1 MTIHR
6 VGALVSFAAWAFAT
20 ATAVALS
27 AEQARR
33 HAEIADNGSGTDG
46 VPGKASEADRTVL
59 IDARDVAF
67 SIKQIRVHPGETV
80 RFVVRN
86 LGKQRHEFVI
96 ASHAEHLEHRAMMRT
111 MPNMKMGDEA
121 NAVELEP
128 GETKELVWKFGRD
141 ADVEFA
147 CDLPGHAEVGMR
159 GSIIVEGRTPR

>member
-6 VGALVSFAAWAFAT
+6 AGALVSFAAWAFVT
-20 ATAVALS
+20 ATALALS

-33 HAEIADNGSGTDG
+33 HAAIADNGSGTDG
-46 VPGKASEADRTVL
+46 VPGKASEADRTVQ

-67 SIKQIRVHPGETV
+67 SVKQIRVHPSETV

-111 MPNMKMGDEA
+111 MPNMK
-121 NAVELEP
+121 
-128 GETKELVWKFGRD
+128 
-141 ADVEFA
+141 
-147 CDLPGHAEVGMR
+147 
-159 GSIIVEGRTPR
+159 

>member
-6 VGALVSFAAWAFAT
+6 VGALVSLAAWALVT
-20 ATAVALS
+20 ATAPALS
-27 AEQARR
+27 AERASR
-33 HAEIADNGSGTDG
+33 HGEIANNGSGTDG
-46 VPGKASEADRTVL
+46 VPGKASAADRTVQ

-67 SIKQIRVHPGETV
+67 SVKEIRVHPGETV

-86 LGKQRHEFVI
+86 LGRQRHEFVI

-147 CDLPGHAEVGMR
+147 CDLPGHAEVGMS
-159 GSIIVEGRTPR
+159 GSIIVEGKTSR

>member
-6 VGALVSFAAWAFAT
+6 VAALVSFAGWAL
-20 ATAVALS
+20 VAAAAPTLS
-27 AEQARR
+27 AELARG
-33 HAEIADNGSGTDG
+33 HGETAHNGSGTDG
-46 VPGKASEADRTVL
+46 VPGKASEADRTVQ

-96 ASHAEHLEHRAMMRT
+96 ASHAGHLEHRAMMRT

-141 ADVEFA
+141 ADIEFA
-147 CDLPGHAEVGMR
+147 CDLPGHAELGMR
-159 GSIIVEGRTPR
+159 GAINVEGSTSR